1 MTGCVRLQKA
11 PGVSGCG
18 AVYCAHNWGGPER
31 EFPRVPAS
39 LPVTTKPPK
48 GCRDFP
54 ESLGAG
60 QALHARPFP
69 PAWQGHPRTLQR
81 PGDRGRRLC
90 AVSRRCLLP
99 HLPLAWGSGRQ
110 SRDTCLPTEAW
121 RPLPA
126 LPQLG
131 NHLWGRHPPTRGCS
145 WGPQEGS
152 QGYRATP
159 RGPRRREPPASP
171 PLCHPCSGPHQQ
183 QTPGSWSM
191 RRKTGKY
198 SDQREGITV
207 QKKPVQPERAPA
219 RLERPTP
226 LRPRRP
232 HPCPLGGKATKAGAG
247 PDWGARAGV

>member
-1 MTGCVRLQKA
+1 MGQSTVPTTGGAPRGSSQECLHHCLSQPSPQKA
-11 PGVSGCG
+11 AETFRRVWALGRLSMPGLSRLRGRDTPARYSSQVTEE
-18 AVYCAHNWGGPER
+18 GG
-31 EFPRVPAS
+31 FVQ
-39 LPVTTKPPK
+39 
-48 GCRDFP
+48 
-54 ESLGAG
+54 SLGAACCLTFRLPG
-60 QALHARPFP
+60 ALEGKAGT
-69 PAWQGHPRTLQR
+69 PACPRR
-81 PGDRGRRLC
+81 PGGP
-90 AVSRRCLLP
+90 SLP
-99 HLPLAWGSGRQ
+99 CPSWGTISGEG
-110 SRDTCLPTEAW
+110 T
-121 RPLPA
+121 
-126 LPQLG
+126 
-131 NHLWGRHPPTRGCS
+131 PPTRGCS